1 MGEGICPPVRHL
13 THSLHIS
20 PPPHRC
26 EVEYKSNEDNL
37 RPSRA
42 RWLSTTGCTV
52 RNIVYDDKMKAS
64 PLLIS
69 WHNDNT
75 PIYSAHFEPHGK
87 GRLATAGGDNN
98 VRIWKVERDGEER
111 TVTYLT
117 TLIKVGLIP
126 LVLHGRTYRLVAHP
140 SSECCSIRPPR
151 YVARLMLSS
160 ALTDECS
167 GNASQCRRR
176 RQYASLDPLRDPL
189 PCPSIR

>member
-1 MGEGICPPVRHL
+1 MGEGICPPVNHL
-13 THSLHIS
+13 THSLHIG

-26 EVEYKSNEDNL
+26 EVDYKSNEDYL
-37 RPSRA
+37 PSFGA
-42 RWLSTTGCTV
+42 RWLSKTGCKARHTV
-52 RNIVYDDKMKAS
+52 CDDKMKAS

-98 VRIWKVERDGEER
+98 VRIWKVEREGEER

-117 TLIKVGLIP
+117 TLIKVALIH
-126 LVLHGRTYRLVAHP
+126 LVLRSRTDRLVAHP
-140 SSECCSIRPPR
+140 SSECCSIRPTR
-151 YVARLMLSS
+151 YVAILMLSS
-160 ALTDECS
+160 ALTDGCS

-176 RQYASLDPLRDPL
+176 RQYASLDPFRDPL